1 MPEMTRTLVSLVV
14 PCCDEEEALPRLWER
29 FQTSAQL
36 VPEGCELEYIFVDD
50 GSGDA
55 TWRILSELADGR
67 TDCILVRHESRRGIG
82 AGLRSAFEASHG
94 DIIAV
99 LDADGTYDPACL
111 PELIRYL
118 DEADLVTG
126 SPYHPEGRVLNVP
139 AWRLFLSKTLS
150 RLYRAVSPVKVWTY
164 TSLFRAYRREVLE
177 KVAWT
182 SDGFL
187 SNTEILIGAARSGF
201 RVAEFPTNLSVRR
214 YGQSKL
220 RTLSVIREHLGFLGR
235 ELKTGISHRQF
246 GFRTEGGAIS
256 PASEERRGWHR

>member
-1 MPEMTRTLVSLVV
+1 MTRTLVSLVV
-14 PCCDEEEALPRLWER
+14 PCCDEEEALPKLWDR
-29 FQTSAQL
+29 FQASVRL
-36 VPEGCELEYIFVDD
+36 VPEGYGLEFVFVDD
-50 GSGDA
+50 GSRDG
-55 TWRILSELADGR
+55 TWRILSELTKGR
-67 TDCILVRHESRRGIG
+67 ADCILVRHESRRGIG
-82 AGLRSAFEASHG
+82 AGLRSALQASHG
-94 DIIAV
+94 EVIAV
-99 LDADGTYDPACL
+99 LDADGTYDPSRL

-118 DEADLVTG
+118 DDADLVTG
-126 SPYHPEGRVLNVP
+126 SPYHPKGSVLNVP
-139 AWRLFLSKTLS
+139 AWRLFLSKSLS

-201 RVAEFPTNLSVRR
+201 RVAEFPTTLSVRC

-235 ELKTGISHRQF
+235 ELKTGTSHRQI
-246 GFRTEGGAIS
+246 GLRTEGGAVS
-256 PASEERRGWHR
+256 PASEERRGWYR